1 MEMPSALL
9 GTFVN
14 GASLVC
20 IPGFIPLIYRSNS
33 NQPVVYELYHTL
45 QGEVLRTAFYSSRNS
60 TSFQQPFI
68 MCPSEREFQVLP
80 AELTGF
86 PQQKCAVAP
95 CVRSDARHSTAAK
108 L

>member
-33 NQPVVYELYHTL
+33 NQPVVYELYHTRCR
-45 QGEVLRTAFYSSRNS
+45 VKY
-60 TSFQQPFI
+60 
-68 MCPSEREFQVLP
+68 
-80 AELTGF
+80 
-86 PQQKCAVAP
+86 
-95 CVRSDARHSTAAK
+95 
-108 L
+108 